1 MNIVV
6 YSFLLTFLE
15 NIKKMLAME
24 KKQVYNLKCCV
35 TLIAVKRRLPRRKI
49 LLFSGFFVE
58 RMSGNMDYLIH

>member
-6 YSFLLTFLE
+6 YSFFLTFLE

-35 TLIAVKRRLPRRKI
+35 TLIAVKRRLPRRKM